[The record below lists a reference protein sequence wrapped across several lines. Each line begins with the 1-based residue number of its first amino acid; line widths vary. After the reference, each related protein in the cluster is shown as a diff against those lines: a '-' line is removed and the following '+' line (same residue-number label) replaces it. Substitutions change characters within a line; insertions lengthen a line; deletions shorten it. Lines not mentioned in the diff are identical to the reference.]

1 MNELIKFNIKDYEN
15 FAITLG
21 NDNKKY
27 NEVKKKLSEMLLNTK
42 TFNIE
47 IFTKNLEFAYEKIF
61 AHNKLNLPP
70 KDFYIN

>member
-1 MNELIKFNIKDYEN
+1 
-15 FAITLG
+15 
-21 NDNKKY
+21 
-27 NEVKKKLSEMLLNTK
+27 MLLNTK
-42 TFNIE
+42 AFNIE